1 MQIIFHID
9 LNAFFAS
16 AEVAMNPSLKGKP
29 LVISGNNRRSIVTT
43 ASYEARKYGI
53 HSAMPLF
60 KAKELCRHLIVRPV
74 NFDLYR
80 KLSQSFFDLIASY
93 SSILEIASIDECYV
107 DFTDYVQKQN
117 IHPYLLAYELQQR
130 VWQELHL
137 SCSIGIAPNKFMAKM
152 ASDMKKPMGITI
164 LNRKN
169 YKELLWPLDIADMFG
184 IGSKT
189 CPKLKNAGINTIGDV
204 ADYKNYNKLRTIVGK
219 SALLLYRKANG
230 IDHSKVKAKKH
241 DAKSIGN
248 STTLQYDSNDP
259 DTLYD
264 ILKKL
269 SLNVATRAQK
279 RDLISNTVA
288 ITIKYTRF
296 ESVSRQLIIDHYIND
311 YESILSNAR
320 FLFDQHYD
328 GRPVRLL
335 RVALYNTINL
345 HHKMIQMSLFDTI
358 HSSDN

>member
-184 IGSKT
+184 IGVLRNEVHK
-189 CPKLKNAGINTIGDV
+189 CIDRLPERIVRFIGGQGIVEHGFLVNLGVKVRVYGIAESQACIVLVTKFYVGITDMQVSVFRHQILRRSGLGQILDSFLVLSLLVIGKAKHIQIV
-204 ADYKNYNKLRTIVGK
+204 ALQFLFFFRIGFQVLGGHTIVLPFIIQF
-219 SALLLYRKANG
+219 SQHAVQFRLVFL
-230 IDHSKVKAKKH
+230 V
-241 DAKSIGN
+241 
-248 STTLQYDSNDP
+248 
-259 DTLYD
+259 
-264 ILKKL
+264 
-269 SLNVATRAQK
+269 VAFQ
-279 RDLISNTVA
+279 
-288 ITIKYTRF
+288 
-296 ESVSRQLIIDHYIND
+296 
-311 YESILSNAR
+311 
-320 FLFDQHYD
+320 
-328 GRPVRLL
+328 
-335 RVALYNTINL
+335 
-345 HHKMIQMSLFDTI
+345 
-358 HSSDN
+358 